1 VSKRGEKFELGAP
14 GQRGILRVIFTLGFL
29 YSYRIERERKNIK
42 MSERLV
48 VFTEREE
55 GPVPGLDVELIQHNG
70 GTTRYGRAVDEGDR
84 VRLAERAEVIVVGGT
99 PLTREFFS
107 ALPCLKGVV
116 RLGIGVDSLDLDAAT
131 ELGIVVANVPD
142 FCADEVAEHAL
153 GLILAVTRK
162 IALADRKS
170 RRGEWVPGMDAIL
183 KPIRRLSGQTLG
195 LIGLGKIGRSLA
207 RKAQGLGLKVIAH
220 DPHVSA
226 EAAQAA
232 GVPLM
237 SLETLLP
244 QTDILSLHVPTT
256 AETKGMVNAHTLA
269 LLKTGAIL
277 INTARGPV
285 VDEAALCAALA
296 SGRLA
301 GAGLDVLQQ
310 EPLRLPHP
318 LTEFENVVFTCH
330 YASMSE
336 ESYASMRRQVSEQ
349 TVQILRGEFPLH
361 LVNPRVKDLPQCR
374 LRRDNG

>member
-1 VSKRGEKFELGAP
+1 
-14 GQRGILRVIFTLGFL
+14 
-29 YSYRIERERKNIK
+29 
-42 MSERLV
+42 MSEHLV
-48 VFTEREE
+48 VFTERDK
-55 GPVPGLDVELIQHNG
+55 GPVPGLDEELIRKNG
-70 GTTRYGRAVDEGDR
+70 GTIRYGKAVDEKDR
-84 VRLAERAEVIVVGGT
+84 VRLAEGAEIVVVGGAR
-99 PLTREFFS
+99 LTREFFA
-107 ALPCLKGVV
+107 ALPRLKAVV

-153 GLILAVTRK
+153 GLIFAVTRK
-162 IALADRKS
+162 LALADRKT
-170 RRGEWVPGMDAIL
+170 RRGEWVPGMDAL
-183 KPIRRLSGQTLG
+183 LRPMRRLSGQTLG

-207 RKAQGLGLKVIAH
+207 GKAQGLGLKVIAF

-226 EAAQAA
+226 EAAQSA

-237 SLETLLP
+237 SLEALLP
-244 QTDILSLHVPTT
+244 QTDILSLHVPAT
-256 AETKGMVNAHTLA
+256 AETTGIVNARTLA
-269 LLKTGAIL
+269 LLKPGAIL

-330 YASMSE
+330 YASLSE
-336 ESYASMRRQVSEQ
+336 ESYASLRRQVSEQ
-349 TVQILRGEFPLH
+349 TVQILHGEFPKN
-361 LVNPRVKDLPQCR
+361 LVNVQVKDLPQCR
-374 LRRDNG
+374 LR